1 MIYFLVIGLPALVL
15 SLQANHEQ
23 VTGKFLSNVLKKAFP
38 GALTVGLQTLI
49 IMYLA
54 PILGMDS
61 QAQSTLIVVAA
72 TFTCMMVL
80 YRVLQPFNNF
90 RKLLF
95 IIMFSTFV
103 IAVLMLP
110 EFFEFKA
117 LVPYYVSSGN
127 VIPELSNS
135 EKLLL
140 LVLVQSSSSLINV
153 FIKLP
158 GMIKRGFL
166 TSIKKLSG
174 I

>member
-1 MIYFLVIGLPALVL
+1 
-15 SLQANHEQ
+15 
-23 VTGKFLSNVLKKAFP
+23 
-38 GALTVGLQTLI
+38 
-49 IMYLA
+49 
-54 PILGMDS
+54 
-61 QAQSTLIVVAA
+61 
-72 TFTCMMVL
+72 
-80 YRVLQPFNNF
+80 
-90 RKLLF
+90 
-95 IIMFSTFV
+95 
-103 IAVLMLP
+103 MLP

-127 VIPELSNS
+127 IILELSNS

-140 LVLVQSSSSLINV
+140 LVLIQSSSSLINV